1 MTPSTLRRK
10 SSHKS
15 AVRRTAKRDRD
26 IVATAFETN
35 LGWMALA
42 HHDGVLTGVVFGHRS
57 RRQACD
63 SLRRNLT
70 RDFAAQSEIDFLEP
84 DDHLPA
90 IVRVIERLATF
101 ANGEAVDFRDVR
113 VDERHLTEFG
123 RRIVRACRRI
133 PRGETRSY
141 GELAA
146 ASGSP
151 GAARAVGQVMA
162 KNRYPLIV
170 PCHRVLAAGGQL
182 GGFSAPQGL
191 AMKRQLLA
199 LECGGLTPG

>member
-1 MTPSTLRRK
+1 MAPSTLRRK
-10 SSHKS
+10 SSRRS
-15 AVRRTAKRDRD
+15 DAPRTANRDRD

-42 HHDGVLTGVVFGHRS
+42 HHDGVLTGVVFGHPS
-57 RRQACD
+57 RRQACE

-70 RDFAAQSEIDFLEP
+70 RDSAPQTEIDFLEP
-84 DDHLPA
+84 DDQPPA
-90 IVRVIERLATF
+90 IVSLIERLTAF
-101 ANGEAVDFRDVR
+101 AAGETVDFRDVR
-113 VDERHLTEFG
+113 IDERHLTEFG

-133 PRGETRSY
+133 PRGATRGY

-191 AMKRQLLA
+191 AMKRQLLS
-199 LECGGLTPG
+199 LECGGLITG